1 MGEENQQKP
10 PTPVPATDLPK
21 TTENPKISSSLPPL
35 PPNHTTTKKR
45 KPVDNVDTKNK
56 CFKIRAVVKDLRPN
70 FIEVLRT
77 PDFQK
82 SKAAEEIKTKMSLL
96 IDLYKQLVSE
106 TVSTATCNSGVQ
118 SLQGESKVEQI
129 PLEKFPEAKHGAQPQ
144 PDQIPQKVN
153 EPTLDVNS
161 SNNDVQGV
169 VFERT
174 YVVGGSNVGWNFIMH
189 PGGKPVYYG
198 ITKESRKLANKTILV
213 PPPGSVQSAVRLM
226 HVSSEIQFHRP
237 PVQDNCV
244 SRCTLTSTC
253 RWRT

>member
-21 TTENPKISSSLPPL
+21 TTENPKNLIQNPSSLPPL
-35 PPNHTTTKKR
+35 PPNHTTKKR

-56 CFKIRAVVKDLRPN
+56 CFKIRAIVKDLRPN

-82 SKAAEEIKTKMSLL
+82 SRAAEEIKTKMSLL
-96 IDLYKQLVSE
+96 IHLYKQLVSE

-118 SLQGESKVEQI
+118 SLPGESKVEQI
-129 PLEKFPEAKHGAQPQ
+129 PLEKLPEAKYGAQPQ
-144 PDQIPQKVN
+144 PDQIPQTVS

-169 VFERT
+169 VFEGT
-174 YVVGGSNVGWNFIMH
+174 YVVGGSNFGWNFIMH

-198 ITKESRKLANKTILV
+198 ITKESRKLAKEPCLNK
-213 PPPGSVQSAVRLM
+213 
-226 HVSSEIQFHRP
+226 
-237 PVQDNCV
+237 
-244 SRCTLTSTC
+244 
-253 RWRT
+253 